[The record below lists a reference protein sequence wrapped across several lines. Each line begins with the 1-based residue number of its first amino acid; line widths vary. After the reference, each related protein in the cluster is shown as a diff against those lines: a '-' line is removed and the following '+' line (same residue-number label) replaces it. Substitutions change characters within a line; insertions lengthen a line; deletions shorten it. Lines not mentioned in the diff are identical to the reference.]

1 MLKKIQSNA
10 FISYGKIRPT
20 IYFNKTLNICL
31 GPSKSTNS
39 IGKTNFLM
47 CIDFAFGGNDYV
59 EKLDSILKNIEH
71 HEINFTFEFD
81 YIEYHFSR
89 STNNYKIISIC
100 DESYNKTNKTISLND
115 FNNWL
120 KTKYLI
126 ANNQTWRDIVSR
138 FIRIYNRENINEK
151 EPLRVASNE
160 PPSNA
165 IISILKL
172 FNLYSQIENYIT
184 FTEEAKNKKQAY
196 IKAQE
201 FDYIPK
207 INKIQFKE
215 NESKIIE
222 LETNKNNL
230 ANNSNPNILDL
241 DYEKAEKLK
250 ELKSKLTSLKR
261 QRGKTYDELNSIK
274 QNKQIKLTIEDNF
287 EDLKEFFPNQ
297 IDLNKL
303 NTIESFHE
311 NITSIL
317 KNNFELEERKI
328 WNIINIY
335 NEKIKELESQINQ
348 ITNCH
353 NISKIVL
360 EKYSQF
366 DKEISNLK
374 NQNNKYLELEK
385 LNENL
390 KNNENILIEKQ
401 MSQEQ
406 KLEEIINNKMKEL
419 NNYIFIDDKNNPILK
434 FNSTKSYDFY
444 TENDEGTGTN
454 YKGLIIF
461 DLACLQL
468 TDLPFLIHDSCLF
481 KNISKTSIE
490 KIINLYLLQN
500 NQIFISLDGIDSD
513 YNEDIRNKILSKTVI
528 KLSEDKNSLYGDSWT
543 KK

>member
-59 EKLDSILKNIEH
+59 EKLDSIIHNIGH

-81 YIEYHFSR
+81 NIEYHFSR
-89 STNNYKIISIC
+89 STDNYKIISIC

-184 FTEEAKNKKQAY
+184 FAEEAKNKKQAY

-215 NESKIIE
+215 NESKIIV
-222 LETNKNNL
+222 N
-230 ANNSNPNILDL
+230 
-241 DYEKAEKLK
+241 
-250 ELKSKLTSLKR
+250 
-261 QRGKTYDELNSIK
+261 
-274 QNKQIKLTIEDNF
+274 
-287 EDLKEFFPNQ
+287 
-297 IDLNKL
+297 
-303 NTIESFHE
+303 
-311 NITSIL
+311 
-317 KNNFELEERKI
+317 
-328 WNIINIY
+328 
-335 NEKIKELESQINQ
+335 
-348 ITNCH
+348 
-353 NISKIVL
+353 
-360 EKYSQF
+360 
-366 DKEISNLK
+366 
-374 NQNNKYLELEK
+374 
-385 LNENL
+385 
-390 KNNENILIEKQ
+390 
-401 MSQEQ
+401 
-406 KLEEIINNKMKEL
+406 
-419 NNYIFIDDKNNPILK
+419 
-434 FNSTKSYDFY
+434 
-444 TENDEGTGTN
+444 
-454 YKGLIIF
+454 
-461 DLACLQL
+461 
-468 TDLPFLIHDSCLF
+468 
-481 KNISKTSIE
+481 
-490 KIINLYLLQN
+490 
-500 NQIFISLDGIDSD
+500 
-513 YNEDIRNKILSKTVI
+513 
-528 KLSEDKNSLYGDSWT
+528 
-543 KK
+543 